1 MKLMQTIPGSKV
13 EAPEAPRL
21 GRRRQR
27 TLARSSLIQ
36 GVGMVMGSQVALR
49 FCPAPPDSGIHFQRT
64 DLRGARPIAAR
75 AASVT
80 GTARRTT
87 LGDGP
92 NQVTLVEHVL
102 AALAGM
108 RIDNCL
114 IELDG
119 PEPPGL
125 DGSSEGY
132 VDSLLTGGVAL
143 QHSAKPTFVVR
154 EPITVSQGGATLT
167 VYPRAGE
174 DLVVSYLLD
183 FGPGSPIMPQSHT
196 EIITPD
202 RFRQSLAKCR
212 TFVLEHEAYE
222 LQRRGVG
229 RHLKTSEMLV
239 FGPRG
244 LIDNRLRFP
253 DEPARHKILDI
264 VGDLAL
270 SGLDIV
276 GHVVAYRS
284 GHPLNVE
291 LAKELTRLAGN
302 GWAGMATDRVSAA

>member
-1 MKLMQTIPGSKV
+1 MKLMQSTLGTRV
-13 EAPEAPRL
+13 EAPEAPRT

-27 TLARSSLIQ
+27 TLARPTLVQ
-36 GVGMVMGSQVALR
+36 GVGMVTGSRVILR
-49 FCPAPPDSGIHFQRT
+49 FCPAPPDTGIRFQRT
-64 DLRGARPIAAR
+64 DLVDAEPIVARVE
-75 AASVT
+75 SVT

-102 AALAGM
+102 AALSGM
-108 RIDNCL
+108 RIDNCI

-132 VDSLLTGGVAL
+132 VETLLTAGVAL
-143 QHSAKPTFVVR
+143 QHTAKKTFAVR
-154 EPITVSQGGATLT
+154 EPVTVSHGGATLSI
-167 VYPRAGE
+167 YPRAGE
-174 DLVVSYLLD
+174 DLVISYLLD
-183 FGPGSPIMPQSHT
+183 YGPGSPIMPQSHT
-196 EIITPD
+196 EVITPD
-202 RFRQSLAKCR
+202 RFRQELARCR
-212 TFVLEHEAYE
+212 TFVLEHEAVE
-222 LQRRGVG
+222 LQRRGIG
-229 RHLKTSEMLV
+229 RHLKTSELLV
-239 FGPRG
+239 FGPKG

-270 SGLDIV
+270 SGLELS

-291 LAKELTRLAGN
+291 LAKELTRLARRTGAD
-302 GWAGMATDRVSAA
+302 W

>member
-1 MKLMQTIPGSKV
+1 MVTGSRV
-13 EAPEAPRL
+13 
-21 GRRRQR
+21 
-27 TLARSSLIQ
+27 I
-36 GVGMVMGSQVALR
+36 LR
-49 FCPAPPDSGIHFQRT
+49 FCPAPPDTGIRFQRT
-64 DLRGARPIAAR
+64 DLVDAEPIVARVE
-75 AASVT
+75 SVT

-102 AALAGM
+102 AALSGM
-108 RIDNCL
+108 RIDNCI

-132 VDSLLTGGVAL
+132 VETLLTAGVAL
-143 QHSAKPTFVVR
+143 QHTAKQTFAVR
-154 EPITVSQGGATLT
+154 EPVTVSHGGATLRI
-167 VYPRAGE
+167 YPRAGE
-174 DLVVSYLLD
+174 DLVISYLLD
-183 FGPGSPIMPQSHT
+183 YGPGSPIMPQSHT
-196 EIITPD
+196 EVITPD
-202 RFRQSLAKCR
+202 RFRQELARCR
-212 TFVLEHEAYE
+212 TFVLEHEAVE
-222 LQRRGVG
+222 LQRRGIG
-229 RHLKTSEMLV
+229 RHLKTSELLV
-239 FGPRG
+239 FGPKG

-270 SGLDIV
+270 SGLELS

-291 LAKELTRLAGN
+291 LAKELTRLARRTGAD
-302 GWAGMATDRVSAA
+302 W

>member
-1 MKLMQTIPGSKV
+1 MVTGSRV
-13 EAPEAPRL
+13 
-21 GRRRQR
+21 
-27 TLARSSLIQ
+27 S
-36 GVGMVMGSQVALR
+36 LR
-49 FCPAPPDSGIHFQRT
+49 FCPAPPDSGIHFHRT
-64 DLRGARPIAAR
+64 DIRDARPIPAR
-75 AASVT
+75 VEAVT

-87 LGDGP
+87 LGSGP

-125 DGSSEGY
+125 DGSSDGY
-132 VDSLLTGGVAL
+132 VDCILNGGVAL

-154 EPITVSQGGATLT
+154 EPVTVSHGGATLT
-167 VYPRAGE
+167 IYPRSGE

-202 RFRQSLAKCR
+202 RFRQNVSKCR
-212 TFVLEHEAYE
+212 TFVLEHEAEE
-222 LQRRGVG
+222 LKRRGVG
-229 RHLKTSEMLV
+229 RHLSNSEVLV

-270 SGLDIV
+270 SGLELV

-291 LAKELTRLAGN
+291 LAKELTRLAKT
-302 GWAGMATDRVSAA
+302 AGAAW